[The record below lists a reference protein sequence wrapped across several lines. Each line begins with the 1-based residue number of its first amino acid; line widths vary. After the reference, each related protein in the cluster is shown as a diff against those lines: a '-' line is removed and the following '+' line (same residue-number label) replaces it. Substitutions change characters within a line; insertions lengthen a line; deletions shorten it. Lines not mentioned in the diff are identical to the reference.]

1 MPTSLF
7 VCEEQRSHVRV
18 CADLVQLRTE
28 DRIQFVDLTEIL
40 RERVR
45 RSGVAYG
52 LASVQSRHTT
62 TAIVVNEDEPML
74 LDDMGRTLERLVPAE
89 VGYEHDDLSRRS
101 PGLPSNERRNGDSHC
116 RSMLLGASETLHVVD
131 GALQLGRWQRIFLV
145 ELDGPQARS
154 VSILVMG
161 AGNEDPE

>member
-7 VCEEQRSHVRV
+7 VCEQQRSHVRV
-18 CADLVQLRTE
+18 CADLVHLRTE
-28 DRIQFVDLTEIL
+28 GRIQFVDLTEIL

-45 RSGVAYG
+45 RSGVAHG

-62 TAIVVNEDEPML
+62 TAIVVNEDEPLL
-74 LDDMGRTLERLVPAE
+74 LDDMCRTLERLVPAGI
-89 VGYEHDDLSRRS
+89 GYQHDDHARRS
-101 PGLPSNERRNGDSHC
+101 PGLPKDERRNGDSHC
-116 RSMLLGASETLHVVD
+116 RSMLLGASETLHIVD
-131 GALQLGRWQRIFLV
+131 GVPQLGRWQRIFLV

-161 AGNEDPE
+161 AANEEPE